1 VRSLSLLL
9 SIVFL
14 LAPSVCAQS
23 QPRER
28 TFAEFRQH
36 IDAPPSVVEDTAMS
50 LAARNQSLRGIAAA
64 SQSGRPL
71 ALPALV
77 AGDVLLRFGQ
87 APFTLYLRSTN
98 HHTTAVLESQT
109 LECSAETRQE
119 ARQFLRRVARRAEGD
134 NG

>member
-1 VRSLSLLL
+1 
-9 SIVFL
+9 
-14 LAPSVCAQS
+14 
-23 QPRER
+23 
-28 TFAEFRQH
+28 
-36 IDAPPSVVEDTAMS
+36 MS
-50 LAARNQSLRGIAAA
+50 LAARNQYLRGIVAA

-71 ALPALV
+71 GLPALV

-119 ARQFLRRVARRAEGD
+119 ARQFLRRIARRTEGD